1 MSLRLPLLTGAAL
14 VALAV
19 PASAG
24 SAPELVQLPGG
35 YQPEGIA
42 KYDGNEVLVG
52 SIPTGALTRANV
64 KTGKLI
70 TLSPPTEGRSAIG
83 VKVGDGRVYVAGGQT
98 GKVRVQD
105 ARTGAVIREEQAGT
119 LGSTFVNDVVVSK
132 GIAYFTDSRAPKVY
146 ALPTDGGPLR
156 TITLTGSEFVQAPAG
171 MNSLNGIVATKGFL
185 VAVAQ
190 GVLFRID
197 PQTGDARKI
206 DLGGEVLANGD
217 GLLLKKGVLS
227 VVQNRLNQIAQ
238 VKLSK
243 DLLTGRIVRTLT
255 DPDFQVPTTVAYVQ
269 GRFYAVNARFGT
281 PATPETRYDVVK
293 VDGSSKQK
301 TKGQKGQKRKKSRKD

>member
-14 VALAV
+14 LALAV

-24 SAPELVQLPGG
+24 STPELIQLPGG

-64 KTGKLI
+64 KTGELI

-83 VKVGDGRVYVAGGQT
+83 VKVADGRVYVAGGQT

-105 ARTGAVIREEQAGT
+105 AQTGAVIREEQAGT

-132 GIAYFTDSRAPKVY
+132 GVAYFTDSRAPKVY
-146 ALPTDGGPLR
+146 ALPVDGGPLR

-171 MNSLNGIVATKGFL
+171 TNSLNGIVAAKGFL
-185 VAVAQ
+185 VAVSQ

-197 PQTGDARKI
+197 PETGDARRI
-206 DLGGEVLANGD
+206 DLGGAVLTNGD

-238 VKLSK
+238 VELSK
-243 DLLTGRIVRTLT
+243 NLLTGRIVRTLT
-255 DPDFQVPTTVAYVQ
+255 DPDFQVPTTVTHVQ
-269 GRFYAVNARFGT
+269 GRLYAVNARFGT
-281 PATPETRYDVVK
+281 AATPETRYDVVK
-293 VDGSSKQK
+293 VDGSSKQE
-301 TKGQKGQKRKKSRKD
+301 TKGKKNKKG

>member
-1 MSLRLPLLTGAAL
+1 MSPRLPLLTAAAL

-24 SAPELVQLPGG
+24 SDPELLQLPGG

-42 KYDGNEVLVG
+42 KYDQDEVLVG
-52 SIPTGALTRANV
+52 SIPTGALTRV
-64 KTGKLI
+64 DVDSGRLI

-83 VKVGDGRVYVAGGQT
+83 VKVHGGLVYVAGGQT

-105 ARTGAVIREEQAGT
+105 ARTGAVVREEQAGT
-119 LGSTFVNDVVVSK
+119 LGATFVNDVVVSR
-132 GIAYFTDSRAPKVY
+132 GVAYFTDSRAPRIY

-156 TITLTGSEFVQAPAG
+156 TITLTGDEFVQAPAG
-171 MNSLNGIVATKGFL
+171 TNSLNGIVATKGFL
-185 VAVAQ
+185 VAVSQ
-190 GVLFRID
+190 GDLFRID
-197 PQTGDARKI
+197 PETGDARKV
-206 DLGGEVLANGD
+206 DLGGVVLTNGD

-238 VKLSK
+238 VRLSK
-243 DLLTGRIVRTLT
+243 DLLTGRVVRTLT
-255 DPDFQVPTTVAYVQ
+255 DPDFQVPTTVAHVQ
-269 GRFYAVNARFGT
+269 GRLYAVNARFGT

-293 VDGSSKQK
+293 VDGSSKK
-301 TKGQKGQKRKKSRKD
+301 ATKGKKDKKRG